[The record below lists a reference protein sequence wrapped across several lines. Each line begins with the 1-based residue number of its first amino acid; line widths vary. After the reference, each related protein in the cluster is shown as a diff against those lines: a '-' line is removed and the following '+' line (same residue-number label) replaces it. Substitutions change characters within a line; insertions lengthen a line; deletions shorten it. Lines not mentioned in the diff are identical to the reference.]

1 MQSLTT
7 RAHLPAVRFAPRAY
21 MGCGA
26 WDLAQAP
33 EMAIPSMD
41 SPRRSPVGSSL
52 AFSRPRRTMGCSGR
66 GYGPD
71 DEETQLSC
79 GGGGY
84 QPEFMKEEDDG
95 PIVTLKP
102 GLSGRA
108 RRPQLGCG
116 DEPCEECKAKMEK
129 QMGCLKC
136 KRIRQRAMMNQDED
150 EMQGARRMGQ
160 VPTLPDTSVLLV
172 SGLAVAGLFYLATR

>member
-1 MQSLTT
+1 MQSLTS

-26 WDLAQAP
+26 WDLARAP
-33 EMAIPSMD
+33 EMAVPSLE
-41 SPRRSPVGSSL
+41 SARRSPVGSSM
-52 AFSRPRRTMGCSGR
+52 AFSSPRRTLACSGS

-71 DEETQLSC
+71 DEETELSC

-84 QPEFMKEEDDG
+84 KPEFLKEDDE
-95 PIVTLKP
+95 
-102 GLSGRA
+102 LSGPRRRA
-108 RRPQLGCG
+108 TLGCG

-136 KRIRQRAMMNQDED
+136 KRIRQRAMMNQE
-150 EMQGARRMGQ
+150 EELSGAQMGQ
-160 VPTLPDTSVLLV
+160 VSGLPDTSILVV

>member
-1 MQSLTT
+1 MQSLTA

-33 EMAIPSMD
+33 EMAVPSLE
-41 SPRRSPVGSSL
+41 SARRSPVGSSL

-84 QPEFMKEEDDG
+84 QPEFMKEKEEDG
-95 PIVTLKP
+95 PIVTLNP

-129 QMGCLKC
+129 QMGCPKC
-136 KRIRQRAMMNQDED
+136 KRIRQRAMMNKDD
-150 EMQGARRMGQ
+150 EMSGAHMGQ
-160 VPTLPDTSVLLV
+160 SGLPDTSVLVV